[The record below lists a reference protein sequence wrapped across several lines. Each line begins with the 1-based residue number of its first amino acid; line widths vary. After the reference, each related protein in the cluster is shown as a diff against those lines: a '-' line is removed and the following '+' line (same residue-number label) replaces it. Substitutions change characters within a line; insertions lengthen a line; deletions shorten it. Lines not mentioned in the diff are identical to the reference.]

1 MHGRWGRQCSTSYQL
16 DLGHVCAEVVAGGL
30 RMVISGQVLW
40 MKGYWVALAA
50 QNRRVGSLLDA
61 GEARAVQGLLLTT
74 RVRS

>member
-1 MHGRWGRQCSTSYQL
+1 
-16 DLGHVCAEVVAGGL
+16 
-30 RMVISGQVLW
+30 MVISGQVLW

-61 GEARAVQGLLLTT
+61 GEARAVQGLLLAT